1 MNKTQQLFERRKQ
14 FIPNALGVFSP
25 ASVASASGAL
35 LIDADGREM
44 IDFAGGIGVLNAGHC
59 PAPVVQ
65 AIQEQAAK
73 LIHSCFNVAIY
84 DVYMDLAE
92 KLATLFP
99 HGDQGTK
106 VMLTNTGA
114 EAVENAIKIARQA
127 TGRSAVL
134 CFGGAFHGRS
144 MMAMTL
150 TSKVGYKTGCGPY
163 APEVYRLPFPYYG
176 PREQAMFATEEVF
189 AAHHEAE
196 LLAFFNTQVPAQQVA
211 AVILEV
217 VQGEGGFNVVSKP
230 YLQALRRICT
240 EKGILLILD
249 EVQSGFGR
257 TGKWAGYEHFGVV
270 PDLSTWAK
278 SMGSGMPIGCVIGK
292 TEVMDAINA
301 GTIGGTYAGNPVCAA
316 ASLATIRYMESIDMN
331 AHGVRVGKQVR
342 ERFDHWQQRF
352 PDRIGDVRGLGAMLA
367 FEVVKNGDLAQ
378 PDADFTKKII
388 QYCNENGLIVI
399 SSGVNGN
406 CIRTLSPLVIS
417 DDDLQRGLDILER
430 GLRSNM

>member
-1 MNKTQQLFERRKQ
+1 MNHTQQLFERRKQ

-25 ASVASASGAL
+25 GSAVSAKGAIL
-35 LIDADGREM
+35 TDADGRKM

-59 PAPVVQ
+59 PEPVVR
-65 AIQEQAAK
+65 AIQDQAAR

-84 DVYMDLAE
+84 EGYMDLAE
-92 KLATLFP
+92 QLATLFP
-99 HGDQGTK
+99 HGGQGTK

-134 CFGGAFHGRS
+134 CYGGAFHGRS

-150 TSKVGYKTGCGPY
+150 TSKVGYKQGCGPY
-163 APEVYRLPFPYYG
+163 APEVYRLPYPYFG
-176 PREQAMFATEEVF
+176 PREQAMFATETAF

-196 LLAFFNTQVPAQQVA
+196 LLAFFNTQVPANQLA

-230 YLQALRRICT
+230 YLQALRRVCT

-257 TGKWAGYEHFGVV
+257 TGRWAGYEHFGVV

-316 ASLATIRYMESIDMN
+316 AALATIKYMQKIDIN
-331 AHGVRVGKQVR
+331 AHGERVGRQVR
-342 ERFDHWQQRF
+342 ARFDDWHQRF

-388 QYCNENGLIVI
+388 QYCHENGLILI

-406 CIRTLSPLVIS
+406 CIRVLSPLVIS
-417 DDDLQRGLDILER
+417 DSDLQRGLDILGEIII
-430 GLRSNM
+430 SD